1 MFLTG
6 GQSSLFELDEDDE
19 VGDGHG
25 DAAGERAPVHGEQP
39 VPGHRLQVLD
49 VPQQLPRGLLA
60 DTLLHI
66 LRSSP
71 QVPQAGVEIVDLEEE
86 ELQQSGKDQTEN
98 KESKHHDQQ
107 RNLFSRFRSN
117 DESCGQKSSAY
128 KDYLPAM
135 RQNKRQSDKY
145 VCLNCYIPY
154 PKEAI
159 ANIIKFIDF

>member
-1 MFLTG
+1 MYLTR
-6 GQSSLFELDEDDE
+6 GQGSLFELDEDDE

-66 LRSSP
+66 FRSSP

-98 KESKHHDQQ
+98 QESKHHYQQ
-107 RNLFSRFRSN
+107 RKLFCRFCSN
-117 DESCGQKSSAY
+117 D
-128 KDYLPAM
+128 
-135 RQNKRQSDKY
+135 
-145 VCLNCYIPY
+145 
-154 PKEAI
+154 
-159 ANIIKFIDF
+159 